1 MRILLMI
8 VVALYSLSAT
18 AQDSS
23 KDSHALCQKGDL
35 EACMN
40 HAYYGEFEAESKPFP
55 KSGIKLLKSAC
66 KKEDARACVGL
77 GSVLRR
83 EPKPDLKSARE
94 AFQKACDIAQ
104 STKSKSELGSG
115 VESILTGK
123 STLQGAC
130 VSVMELGCE
139 MEGNDACKAW
149 YAEAIKSSPRQC
161 ATPCDHVGLGGKPCC
176 KAWSSECERSST
188 IVNAKLKKVGKSI
201 MDTCFGDPEKRPRV
215 IRVEL
220 YVTQSRVLWSDLRLG
235 DEYKNESACVRAE
248 FKRLSFGRL
257 PAPTQ
262 TRFLMR

>member
-104 STKSKSELGSG
+104 SPKSKSELGSG

-139 MEGNDACKAW
+139 MEGNDACKAG
-149 YAEAIKSSPRQC
+149 
-161 ATPCDHVGLGGKPCC
+161 TPKPSNRVRGNARHHVTMLGWEGSLAVRPGR
-176 KAWSSECERSST
+176 ANVNVQALLLMRSSRKWESPLWT
-188 IVNAKLKKVGKSI
+188 RVLETQKSALGSFELSFTSLKAA
-201 MDTCFGDPEKRPRV
+201 CFGQISGLEMSTRM
-215 IRVEL
+215 
-220 YVTQSRVLWSDLRLG
+220 S
-235 DEYKNESACVRAE
+235 
-248 FKRLSFGRL
+248 L
-257 PAPTQ
+257 PAFA
-262 TRFLMR
+262 RSLKG